1 MALIYYSKHNNQGI
15 MFISNAYISNISS
28 QAVIFSIKKTKYQL
42 VNGAAYGGVWG
53 GTTPPL
59 QCLLYHLQ
67 YVITCTC
74 SAGIKMA
81 LSAAL

>member
-53 GTTPPL
+53 GTTPPSTVFTVSPSIRHYL
-59 QCLLYHLQ
+59 
-67 YVITCTC
+67 
-74 SAGIKMA
+74 